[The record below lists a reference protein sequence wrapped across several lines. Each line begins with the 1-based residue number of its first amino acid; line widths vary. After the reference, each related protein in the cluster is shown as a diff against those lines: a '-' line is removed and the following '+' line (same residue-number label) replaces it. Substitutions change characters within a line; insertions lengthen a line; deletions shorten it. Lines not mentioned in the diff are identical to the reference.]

1 MASHFVL
8 MLIFSTCV
16 SAVFAGL
23 LREDTHEQLVVG
35 AKMLG
40 GMLAGLG
47 LPTVLVL
54 EGGYAVAEIGE
65 NVAGVLGAFAGRGP

>member
-1 MASHFVL
+1 MMASHFVL

-23 LREDTHEQLVVG
+23 LREDAHEQLVIG

-40 GMLAGLG
+40 AMLAA
-47 LPTVLVL
+47 
-54 EGGYAVAEIGE
+54 AV
-65 NVAGVLGAFAGRGP
+65 VLGWLMLPFPI